1 MNFITDKN
9 GKILRVGDMVH
20 DDWGYDL
27 IVQREENGDGYNGK
41 LVCDENDSCANIPY
55 CLVSE
60 EITFVKHTNL
70 N

>member
-27 IVQREENGDGYNGK
+27 IVQREEDGDGYNGK

-60 EITFVKHTNL
+60 EITFVKHINL